1 MVPGVAPP
9 APMAFHSSASE
20 ILRDS
25 FSCGVLRDV
34 VNSGEGRNNEERYRY
49 DNYEKDSPTCS
60 RGCRS
65 FQLRGRRK
73 RWRAADVAKSKSSGR
88 LAEKSSGNDHRD
100 ARSVSQAGFAQS
112 HCLG

>member
-1 MVPGVAPP
+1 
-9 APMAFHSSASE
+9 MAFHSSASE

-25 FSCGVLRDV
+25 FGGGVLRDMI
-34 VNSGEGRNNEERYRY
+34 NSGEGRNNEERY

-88 LAEKSSGNDHRD
+88 LAKKNSGHDTRHD
-100 ARSVSQAGFAQS
+100 
-112 HCLG
+112 